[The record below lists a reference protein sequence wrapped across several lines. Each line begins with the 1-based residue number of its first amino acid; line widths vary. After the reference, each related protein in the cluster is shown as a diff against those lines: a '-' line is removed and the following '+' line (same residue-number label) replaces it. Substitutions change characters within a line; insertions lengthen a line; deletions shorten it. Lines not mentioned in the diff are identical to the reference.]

1 MLDLSTAQDFLTR
14 LSVARVTDDVDTLV
28 SFFTDDGVFRIV
40 GFGEAATGKEAIRSA
55 LQGIVQEF
63 EFLEWKQTNVFVNG
77 NDLAARHRL
86 KVRHRK
92 TGTTT
97 DTETSE
103 FLVMSNGHCSSFVQ
117 FADTALIQ
125 DLQRG

>member
-14 LSVARVTDDVDTLV
+14 LSVARVADDVDTLAG
-28 SFFTDDGVFRIV
+28 FFTDDAVFRIV

-55 LQGIVQEF
+55 LRGIIEEF
-63 EFLEWKQTNVFVNG
+63 EFLEWKQTKVFVNG
-77 NDLAARHRL
+77 NDLAAHHRL

-92 TGTTT
+92 TGRTT

-103 FLVMSNGHCSSFVQ
+103 FLAMSNEHCSSFIQ

>member
-1 MLDLSTAQDFLTR
+1 MLDLPTAQDFLSR

-40 GFGEAATGKEAIRSA
+40 GFGEAATGKEAIRST
-55 LQGIVQEF
+55 LQSIVQEF

-77 NDLAARHRL
+77 NDLAAHHRL
-86 KVRHRK
+86 KVRHRR
-92 TGTTT
+92 TGTMI

-103 FLVMSNGHCSSFVQ
+103 FLVMSNGHCRSFVQ

-125 DLQRG
+125 ELQRG